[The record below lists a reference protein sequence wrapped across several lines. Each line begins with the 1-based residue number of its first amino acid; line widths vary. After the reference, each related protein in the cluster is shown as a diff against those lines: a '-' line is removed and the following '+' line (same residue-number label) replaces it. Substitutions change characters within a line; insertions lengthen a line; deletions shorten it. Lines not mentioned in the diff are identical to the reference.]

1 MGTKRAGRLANTGML
16 ATQKL
21 LQKLIKCLKILFE
34 SVTFQAQI
42 QILAEKWNKTMMVN
56 SRSDNVS
63 DPQKVKYRV
72 KPKVF
77 SEIAVWNSKQQNF

>member
-1 MGTKRAGRLANTGML
+1 ML
-16 ATQKL
+16 ASQKL

-34 SVTFQAQI
+34 SVTFQAHI

-63 DPQKVKYRV
+63 DPQKAKQTVN
-72 KPKVF
+72 PKVF
-77 SEIAVWNSKQQNF
+77 SEIAVWNSNQQNF

>member
-1 MGTKRAGRLANTGML
+1 ML
-16 ATQKL
+16 ASQKL
-21 LQKLIKCLKILFE
+21 LQKLIKCFKILFK
-34 SVTFQAQI
+34 SVTFQAHI

-63 DPQKVKYRV
+63 DPHKVKYRV

-77 SEIAVWNSKQQNF
+77 SAIAVWNSKQQNF

>member
-1 MGTKRAGRLANTGML
+1 
-16 ATQKL
+16 
-21 LQKLIKCLKILFE
+21 LIKCLKILFE

-42 QILAEKWNKTMMVN
+42 QILAEKWNKT

-63 DPQKVKYRV
+63 DPHKVKYRV

-77 SEIAVWNSKQQNF
+77 SAIAVWNSKQQNF